1 MGKSLYGE
9 IYCSLRSEITSEAI
23 PVGSFLPSELS
34 LIKKFN
40 CSRMTVRKAISLL
53 ANEGLVQS
61 IKGRGVKV
69 ISTPQNGLDKESAFT
84 VCGLSS
90 FTESA
95 RVIGADSHS
104 KVIFLEHVTADEE
117 LSALTGMTVE
127 ADLTHL
133 GLLRTLDSKPVA
145 IDRHYFLTEA
155 VPGINEDNAIK
166 SLFRYIE
173 DDLGKTIS
181 VSQRSITIEKP
192 TKEDCELLKIPEND
206 YLAVMRSRTFDS
218 LGLQFEY
225 VESKYIPSIF
235 HFHDTATRTPLP

>member
-1 MGKSLYGE
+1 
-9 IYCSLRSEITSEAI
+9 
-23 PVGSFLPSELS
+23 
-34 LIKKFN
+34 
-40 CSRMTVRKAISLL
+40 
-53 ANEGLVQS
+53 
-61 IKGRGVKV
+61 
-69 ISTPQNGLDKESAFT
+69 
-84 VCGLSS
+84 
-90 FTESA
+90 
-95 RVIGADSHS
+95 
-104 KVIFLEHVTADEE
+104 
-117 LSALTGMTVE
+117 MTVE

-192 TKEDCELLKIPEND
+192 TKEDCELLNIPEND